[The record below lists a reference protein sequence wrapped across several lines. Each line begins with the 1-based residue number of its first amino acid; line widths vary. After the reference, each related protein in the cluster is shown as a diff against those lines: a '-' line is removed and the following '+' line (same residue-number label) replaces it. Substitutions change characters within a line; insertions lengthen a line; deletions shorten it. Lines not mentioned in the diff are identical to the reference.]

1 MCTSLYD
8 REMQNSE
15 SYPSFPRT
23 RESIL
28 GVARLLLMI
37 FALPTQSHTLLD
49 TPCYL
54 SYLYIKQQRYPLG
67 NDYEVGRVQISFRTR
82 RLART
87 FNSASSLTRRHGDR
101 MARTIQMRLAV
112 LKNAR
117 TLSQV
122 PTTPPDRR
130 HMLRGDRSGQY
141 AVDLVHPYRLVF
153 VPDHDPIPRRED
165 GGVNLDEVTAI
176 TIIEVVDYH

>member
-1 MCTSLYD
+1 M
-8 REMQNSE
+8 
-15 SYPSFPRT
+15 
-23 RESIL
+23 
-28 GVARLLLMI
+28 
-37 FALPTQSHTLLD
+37 
-49 TPCYL
+49 
-54 SYLYIKQQRYPLG
+54 
-67 NDYEVGRVQISFRTR
+67 QISFRTR
-82 RLART
+82 RLERT
-87 FNSASSLTRRHGDR
+87 FNSGRNLTRQYGDR

-117 TLSQV
+117 SLSQV

-153 VPDHDPIPRRED
+153 EPNHDPIPIGED
-165 GGVNLDEVTAI
+165 GGVVLNEITAI